1 MSVAM
6 QDVMKQSGVAFGTS
20 GARGLVSAMTDRVCY
35 VYARS
40 FIKYCEAS
48 YKCER
53 TIAIAGDLRPSTERI
68 LKSLV
73 QASADANWKV
83 IYCGCIPSPA
93 IAMYGI
99 DKHLPTIM
107 VTGSHIPADRNGI
120 KFNHPNGEI
129 TKADEQGIVSQSV
142 DFDESLFDDKGMLK
156 NAPELPAV
164 EAEAEENY
172 CKRYPNFFG
181 SDALHGLTIG
191 VYQHSAVGR
200 DIVVKVLE
208 SLGATVKPFG
218 RSDVFVPVDTEA
230 IRKEDEELARE
241 FTHKDYVDAV
251 FSTDGDS
258 DRPLLADDV
267 GMWLRGDVLGILAA
281 QSLGIK
287 RIATPVSCNTS
298 LEKSGSFE
306 KICRTRIGSPY
317 VIAGMESLVE
327 DGVTVAGYEANGGFL
342 LETDLTQ
349 EFVQGDKKETRT
361 LKALPTRDA
370 LLPMIAVMVMVRK
383 ERMCVVDLLRKL
395 PKRFTVSD
403 RLKEFPTEKSKTKLA
418 EIREK
423 HLGEKLFGALTAKP
437 SKFAKDGSAPKP
449 FQGKII
455 SLNEVDGYR
464 MEFDSGDIIH
474 LRPSGNAPEFRC
486 YVETEGKDRSAELL
500 AECLKIMEGWR
511 V

>member
-1 MSVAM
+1 M
-6 QDVMKQSGVAFGTS
+6 
-20 GARGLVSAMTDRVCY
+20 
-35 VYARS
+35 
-40 FIKYCEAS
+40 
-48 YKCER
+48 
-53 TIAIAGDLRPSTERI
+53 
-68 LKSLV
+68 
-73 QASADANWKV
+73 
-83 IYCGCIPSPA
+83 
-93 IAMYGI
+93 
-99 DKHLPTIM
+99 
-107 VTGSHIPADRNGI
+107 
-120 KFNHPNGEI
+120 
-129 TKADEQGIVSQSV
+129 
-142 DFDESLFDDKGMLK
+142 
-156 NAPELPAV
+156 
-164 EAEAEENY
+164 
-172 CKRYPNFFG
+172 
-181 SDALHGLTIG
+181 
-191 VYQHSAVGR
+191 
-200 DIVVKVLE
+200 
-208 SLGATVKPFG
+208 
-218 RSDVFVPVDTEA
+218 FVPVDTEA

-327 DGVTVAGYEANGGFL
+327 NGVTVAGYEANGGFL

-403 RLKEFPTEKSKTKLA
+403 RLKEFPTEKSKAKLA

-423 HLGEKLFGALTAKP
+423 NLGEKLFGALAAKP
-437 SKFAKDGSAPKP
+437 SKFAKDGSAKP
-449 FQGKII
+449 FQGKIV

-486 YVETEGKDRSAELL
+486 YVETEGKERSAELL